1 MIIIL
6 NISTGAGGKKLSID
20 MYNIKMLY
28 YFELS
33 SKKNKTL

>member
-20 MYNIKMLY
+20 IYKDALLFWIVIK
-28 YFELS
+28 E
-33 SKKNKTL
+33 K